1 MRVTVSAAVLALGV
15 AQASAFAVLPPAS
28 LGTFS
33 QDSAGCVRGAWSR
46 GQRRSSRSLLRV
58 PRLLMCLVQGQRAR
72 AGRGRGAR
80 DGRVFTVYL
89 QCWECPSVPTRSLL
103 RVLSC
108 SAWEQGLGFP
118 NGLGCRALT
127 VCVSLC
133 FVVFAHWGG
142 PLHGGAGGKER
153 MSSIDTHGAS
163 TCGSACSCK
172 RGAQSRA
179 VASGWRNWPTTG
191 RPARDIA
198 ARCAVLA
205 GARGYLCWRYRRVP
219 IA

>member
-1 MRVTVSAAVLALGV
+1 MLKRVALTRRRRAPRSPQEPCARRRANACWGVRFLEKSKHARPESVGAPQSFARRAPGVSGERSDDVLVRAYRECAASHILVVTDLTILHHGMRVTVSAAVLALGV

-108 SAWEQGLGFP
+108 SAWEQGSGFP
-118 NGLGCRALT
+118 NG
-127 VCVSLC
+127 
-133 FVVFAHWGG
+133 
-142 PLHGGAGGKER
+142 
-153 MSSIDTHGAS
+153 
-163 TCGSACSCK
+163 
-172 RGAQSRA
+172 
-179 VASGWRNWPTTG
+179 
-191 RPARDIA
+191 
-198 ARCAVLA
+198 
-205 GARGYLCWRYRRVP
+205 
-219 IA
+219 